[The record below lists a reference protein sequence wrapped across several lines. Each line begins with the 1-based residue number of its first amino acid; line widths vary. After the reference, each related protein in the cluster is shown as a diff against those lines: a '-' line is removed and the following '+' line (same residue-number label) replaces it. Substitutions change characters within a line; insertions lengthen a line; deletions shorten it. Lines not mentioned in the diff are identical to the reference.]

1 MKSALSSGK
10 LGGIHET
17 GEARGT
23 PMDNEIDNERLAECL
38 QLMSDY
44 GEFQYNLLGERYI
57 YNKSILPWPKEDIFA
72 SIKEVLLTVNNPG
85 VRNTALAQL
94 QTLARFQDLF
104 NEEVSEVLVDDL
116 FEGRATSVRD
126 NRELLERFKEEMYLM
141 IELSEEIDGIFKR
154 TYYKNGY

>member
-57 YNKSILPWPKEDIFA
+57 YNKSILPWPKEDVFA
-72 SIKEVLLTVNNPG
+72 SIKEVLLTVNNPD
-85 VRNTALAQL
+85 VRNT
-94 QTLARFQDLF
+94 T
-104 NEEVSEVLVDDL
+104 
-116 FEGRATSVRD
+116 
-126 NRELLERFKEEMYLM
+126 
-141 IELSEEIDGIFKR
+141 
-154 TYYKNGY
+154 

>member
-1 MKSALSSGK
+1 MKSRSSSGRQ
-10 LGGIHET
+10 GGIHET
-17 GEARGT
+17 GEAKDTLMG
-23 PMDNEIDNERLAECL
+23 NEIDNERLTECL
-38 QLMSDY
+38 QLTSDY

-104 NEEVSEVLVDDL
+104 NDEVSEVLVDDL
-116 FEGRATSVRD
+116 FEGKATSVR
-126 NRELLERFKEEMYLM
+126 N
-141 IELSEEIDGIFKR
+141 
-154 TYYKNGY
+154 N